1 MADSSVADK
10 LCNASANGNLP
21 EVLFLLENGADIN
34 GFNKFNRTALQVV
47 KLGNPALVQALLV
60 AGADPSVRDPVLS
73 LTVMHDAA
81 REGFAD
87 SVRVLVDH
95 GADTNVVDEH
105 GNLPLHL
112 AAKEGHLEVIQLL
125 IGLTANPQAPN
136 DLGYTAAQLAF
147 NHGKMDT
154 ANYIQ
159 EYLSSCA
166 RRGGGGQRRKLLPF
180 CSRVF
185 ANILFYIS

>member
-166 RRGGGGQRRKLLPF
+166 NVPSSAQVPPSDLR
-180 CSRVF
+180 
-185 ANILFYIS
+185 LFKCVYKS

>member
-47 KLGNPALVQALLV
+47 KLGNPALIQTLLV
-60 AGADPSVRDPVLS
+60 AGADPSARDPVLS

-95 GADTNVVDEH
+95 GADTNLVDDH

-136 DLGYTAAQLAF
+136 DLGYTAAQLALH
-147 NHGKMDT
+147 HGKMDT

-159 EYLSSCA
+159 EYLSS
-166 RRGGGGQRRKLLPF
+166 
-180 CSRVF
+180 
-185 ANILFYIS
+185 